1 MTDRALVPGI
11 PTGTAPL
18 VGADD
23 LAEAPVARARR
34 WRIFM
39 GKRAGVVAAGV
50 LLALYIVA
58 FLAPLVYQVSPTDTN
73 PLSTN
78 LPPGP
83 GHLLGTDELG
93 RDEVA
98 RLLAGGRLSL
108 TLGIFAV
115 VIAVGVGT
123 AVGLVAGFYRGV
135 VEMALMRLVDA
146 AMAIPAFFL
155 VLIEVTVFGNSP
167 PVLIAIIGLTYWS
180 QVARL
185 MHSQTI
191 ALREREFVEAS
202 VAIGV
207 PRVQIMVRHILP
219 HLVPSMI
226 VMGSLAV
233 AWAILTES
241 ALSFLGLGIQPPDAS
256 WGSLLQNA
264 QSYVFLDPALAIF
277 PGACI
282 AVTVLAFNTLGDNL
296 RDVL

>member
-1 MTDRALVPGI
+1 MTNRAVSPGA
-11 PTGTAPL
+11 PPETVPL
-18 VGADD
+18 VAADD
-23 LAEAPVARARR
+23 PLDAPVARTRR
-34 WRIFM
+34 WRLFM
-39 GKRAGVVAAGV
+39 GKRAGVVAAGI
-50 LLALYIVA
+50 LLALYILA
-58 FLAPLVYQVSPTDTN
+58 FLAPLVYQVSPTNTN

-93 RDEVA
+93 RDELA
-98 RLLAGGRLSL
+98 RILAGGRLSL

-123 AVGLVAGFYRGV
+123 AVGLVAGFYRGI

-167 PVLIAIIGLTYWS
+167 PVLIVVIGLTYWS

-185 MHSQTI
+185 MHSETI

-207 PRVQIMVRHILP
+207 PRTRIMLRHILP

-277 PGACI
+277 PGVCI
-282 AVTVLAFNTLGDNL
+282 ALTVLAFNTLGDSL